1 MCIAMSDNIF
11 DRTERLL
18 GVAAMERLAGAKVL
32 LFGVGGV
39 GGWCAEALVRS
50 GVGHLTVVDP
60 DCVDATNINRQ
71 LMATTTTVGRP
82 KVEVLRERLLEINP
96 QADIM
101 ARQMAYTK
109 DSAKEFDFNEYD
121 YVVDAIDSIADK
133 LELILAA
140 TRKDCSAV
148 LVSSMGAA
156 MKMDPTQ
163 VRVTEF
169 WKVDGCPLAAVLR
182 KRMRRQKRFPERK
195 FLCVWS
201 PEVIRGSEKGSMVHV
216 TGTMGFTLAG
226 IILQKIAAN

>member
-1 MCIAMSDNIF
+1 M
-11 DRTERLL
+11 
-18 GVAAMERLAGAKVL
+18 
-32 LFGVGGV
+32 
-39 GGWCAEALVRS
+39 
-50 GVGHLTVVDP
+50 
-60 DCVDATNINRQ
+60 
-71 LMATTTTVGRP
+71 
-82 KVEVLRERLLEINP
+82 
-96 QADIM
+96 
-101 ARQMAYTK
+101 
-109 DSAKEFDFNEYD
+109 
-121 YVVDAIDSIADK
+121 
-133 LELILAA
+133 
-140 TRKDCSAV
+140 